1 MHSDY
6 RPGVTA
12 SPLSYASALASELGC
27 DEWEDNDAKATLA
40 CLQAVPY
47 GIIMTNL
54 DTLRLFLSFN
64 LI

>member
-27 DEWEDNDAKATLA
+27 DEWEDADAKETLA

-54 DTLRLFLSFN
+54 DA
-64 LI
+64 